1 MANPSS
7 SNLEKT
13 MITSPKSKVGSK
25 IQIKN
30 TRGMNGATSGFAT
43 VGARGSLNKTGED
56 PVRVQ
61 RELDDTNSATVGEFE
76 SSDTIEEDD
85 IDKRKV
91 FKVLEGKY
99 LKELN
104 DSEYIDYYVKNK
116 MEYNDEQFG
125 FLRSDKKVTLER
137 DFRSVNEELLQ
148 FLMIAK
154 KEKVPIE
161 CWPTPRDDMTN
172 HIIANNGLEV
182 WHKKMKL
189 FKDKAIQKALKS
201 KPFVFE
207 GETFNGDGKAQVL
220 LHSIWGSSC
229 NAAANTAGE
238 PHYTHHNYRTSL
250 VVDLLASDLKTQVF
264 SEKSA
269 FLTGFFT
276 TPESSPLSD
285 NLCYWKPQL
294 SGDKSRTTVSLMV
307 FKDNS
312 SSLKAKSFATAAI
325 VWAAVS
331 KAYYDGEEYPFFGCQ
346 QEHRVGM
353 ATKVGDN
360 APCCKMM
367 NLLARDKS
375 HAEGPFASAI
385 DLGNKEN
392 WIENMDNSRT
402 EAKLAT
408 EHAIAA
414 KDKAKLATKNAK
426 AASVKSNAKAANA
439 KAANAKA
446 ANAKAVRFKSKATPV
461 KHQR

>member
-13 MITSPKSKVGSK
+13 MITHPKSKVGSK
-25 IQIKN
+25 IQVKK

-76 SSDTIEEDD
+76 SSDTIEDAIEEDD
-85 IDKRKV
+85 IDKREV

-99 LKELN
+99 LNELN
-104 DSEYIDYYVKNK
+104 DSNYKDYYAKNK

-148 FLMIAK
+148 YLMIAK
-154 KEKVPIE
+154 KEEVPIE

-201 KPFVFE
+201 KSFVFE
-207 GETFNGDGKAQVL
+207 GKTFNGDGKAQVL
-220 LHSIWGSSC
+220 LHSIWSSSC

-264 SEKSA
+264 SVKSA
-269 FLTGFFT
+269 FASGFFT
-276 TPESSPLSD
+276 TPKSSPLPN

-294 SGDKSRTTVSLMV
+294 SSDKSRTSVSLMV

-312 SSLKAKSFATAAI
+312 SFSKAKSFATAAI
-325 VWAAVS
+325 VWAAV
-331 KAYYDGEEYPFFGCQ
+331 K
-346 QEHRVGM
+346 
-353 ATKVGDN
+353 
-360 APCCKMM
+360 
-367 NLLARDKS
+367 
-375 HAEGPFASAI
+375 
-385 DLGNKEN
+385 
-392 WIENMDNSRT
+392 
-402 EAKLAT
+402 
-408 EHAIAA
+408 
-414 KDKAKLATKNAK
+414 KD
-426 AASVKSNAKAANA
+426 
-439 KAANAKA
+439 
-446 ANAKAVRFKSKATPV
+446 
-461 KHQR
+461 